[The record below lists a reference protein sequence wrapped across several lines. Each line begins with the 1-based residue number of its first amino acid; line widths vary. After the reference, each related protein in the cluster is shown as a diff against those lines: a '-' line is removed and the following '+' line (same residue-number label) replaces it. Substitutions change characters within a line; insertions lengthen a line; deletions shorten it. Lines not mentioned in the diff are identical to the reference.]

1 MTVRQRPL
9 PLTRR
14 SALRSQVID
23 EQVERG
29 DSLCGAADRGV
40 PDTHAEVEAIHT
52 SLMAFTGLFTFHRAA
67 ILPTDVL
74 ARSVS
79 AAVGGTLRGDRRGLG
94 RFPSSGEC
102 ILLCCL
108 RDV

>member
-1 MTVRQRPL
+1 MTVRQRPIL
-9 PLTRR
+9 LTRR

-29 DSLCGAADRGV
+29 DSLCGAADKGV
-40 PDTHAEVEAIHT
+40 PDTHTEVEAIHN
-52 SLMAFTGLFTFHRAA
+52 SLMAFTDLFTFHQAA
-67 ILPTDVL
+67 ILPIDVL

-79 AAVGGTLRGDRRGLG
+79 AAVGGTLRGDRRDLG
-94 RFPSSGEC
+94 RFPSSSKC